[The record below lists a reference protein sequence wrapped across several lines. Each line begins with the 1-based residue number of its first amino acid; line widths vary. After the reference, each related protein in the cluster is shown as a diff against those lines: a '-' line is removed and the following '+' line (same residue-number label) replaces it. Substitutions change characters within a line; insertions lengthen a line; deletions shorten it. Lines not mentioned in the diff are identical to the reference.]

1 MHLAEEKQMH
11 LNIEEIEKFFEEEA
25 LSAQQIELVCDYL
38 LSQKVAVSGYE
49 KKPGVIRQAEE
60 EREELTR
67 EEQEYLESYLR
78 EIHEMVPRTPEE
90 SRLAAYTAPCDR
102 GSAEAAKTG
111 SFPGRCDP
119 GRKCQSCRGAFGIC
133 SGRRE
138 EGRNPQRDK
147 SFHARAFGI
156 PAGNEKAGPQDG
168 RPGI

>member
-1 MHLAEEKQMH
+1 MADKLKFQEKLSGILHLAEEKQMH

-90 SRLAAYTAPCDR
+90 SRLAAYMPLVTE
-102 GSAEAAKTG
+102 EALKLPRQG
-111 SFPGRCDP
+111 VFLGDV
-119 GRKCQSCRGAFGIC
+119 I
-133 SGRRE
+133 
-138 EGRNPQRDK
+138 
-147 SFHARAFGI
+147 
-156 PAGNEKAGPQDG
+156 
-168 RPGI
+168 